1 MNDQFCLYRSSVLF
15 RLKSIFCNSILFFA
29 LFIEFLSPTP
39 HIFFSH
45 DISMLSVKY
54 SQVEVL
60 GKKLI
65 SSMSRTEDFLEIIEI
80 LECNLIQEK
89 KRVLTLAALC
99 EPIRNL
105 SSMLGTYG
113 QVSSKYCIFVLLL
126 SLLLLLT
133 YFHLFFRC
141 NTFRGN
147 VIAL

>member
-1 MNDQFCLYRSSVLF
+1 
-15 RLKSIFCNSILFFA
+15 
-29 LFIEFLSPTP
+29 
-39 HIFFSH
+39 
-45 DISMLSVKY
+45 MLSVIY

-126 SLLLLLT
+126 ALLLLT